1 MVSESPAAAR
11 PAVVLDA
18 VGRVCAVATMDAKAF
33 RKSLE
38 SGELWVLREGRVLP
52 HAATRGQRVRVSEG
66 DGWYEARLETERPP
80 AGAGRTEPQS
90 APLPPQPSA
99 SGPLHDLE
107 RIIRE
112 RRRTLPEGSYTSYLF
127 REGVPRI
134 RKKLGEEAIEVITAA
149 SGAEVAGEAADLL
162 YHLLVLLAAEEVSLD
177 QVLEVLAARVR

>member
-1 MVSESPAAAR
+1 MVSESAAAAK

-18 VGRVCAVATMDAKAF
+18 TGRVCAVAAMDAKAF

-52 HAATRGQRVRVSEG
+52 HLATRGRTVRVREG
-66 DGWYEARLETERPP
+66 EGWYEARLETELAH
-80 AGAGRTEPQS
+80 AGPGRTEPQP
-90 APLPPQPSA
+90 APLPRQPSA
-99 SGPLHDLE
+99 GGPLHDLE

-112 RRRTLPEGSYTSYLF
+112 RRRTLPEDSYTSYLF

-149 SGAEVAGEAADLL
+149 SAAEVAGEAADLL